1 MAGLCRFAG
10 KAVDNEV
17 PCANPSGNIPVALKR
32 RSRASRMVSLSVQIV
47 ISRAVR
53 EIPLNDTIKVLG
65 QVPIALRLL
74 RLASER
80 FLLSMPNQLG
90 KTIAS

>member
-1 MAGLCRFAG
+1 
-10 KAVDNEV
+10 
-17 PCANPSGNIPVALKR
+17 
-32 RSRASRMVSLSVQIV
+32 MVSLSVQIV

-80 FLLSMPNQLG
+80 FLLYMPNQLG
-90 KTIAS
+90 KGIA